1 MRGFQYM
8 SKKLIITKINNHI
21 VSSVYEDQKMTEV
34 NISDNNSISLH
45 DIYIGRVENIVK
57 NINCAFIEITKGVKC
72 YYSIDDNSSHI
83 FLNRKNS
90 DKVNIGDLML
100 VQISKEGIKTKLPS
114 ISCDINLPGKY
125 VVLVKNASGIM
136 VSNKIKDKSRSSYIK
151 ELLKPLISDTE
162 ENFGYIVRTNAET
175 ADEKSIYEEA
185 LKLKESF
192 EHIMKI
198 APFRPA
204 FTQVYSSEPSYF
216 EDIRNVRT
224 DELEAVITDD
234 SELYEA
240 LKAHF
245 ETSYVDDLKKL
256 KFYDDKLLQLAK
268 LYNIEGSIR
277 NAINKKVWLKSGG
290 YLIIEPTEALTV
302 IDVNTGKFSSNK
314 KVKENT
320 FLKINLEA
328 AEEISRQLKL
338 RNLSGIIIIDFINM
352 QERENRQILWDYL
365 DKIVSMDSVSTKL
378 VDMTRLDLIELTRKK
393 IRRPLHETC
402 RELFSHDGG
411 YNCSTDINKNN
422 IDSDNMD
429 SPNL

>member
-1 MRGFQYM
+1 M
-8 SKKLIITKINNHI
+8 SKKLVITKISNRI

-34 NISDNNSISLH
+34 NVSDSNSLCLH

-57 NINCAFIEITKGVKC
+57 NINCAFIEIEKGVKC
-72 YYSIDDNSSHI
+72 YYSIDDNPSHI

-100 VQISKEGIKTKLPS
+100 VQISKEGIKTKLAS
-114 ISCDINLPGKY
+114 VTCEINLPGKY

-136 VSNKIKDKSRSSYIK
+136 VSNKIKDKARSSSIK
-151 ELLKPLISDTE
+151 ALLKPLLADSSE
-162 ENFGYIVRTNAET
+162 PFGFIVRTNAET
-175 ADEKSIYEEA
+175 ADEKSIYDEA

-216 EDIRNVRT
+216 EDIRNIRT
-224 DELEAVITDD
+224 EELEAIITDD
-234 SELYEA
+234 AELYQA
-240 LKAHF
+240 IKSHF
-245 ETSYVDDLKKL
+245 ETSYPVELSKL
-256 KFYDDKLLQLAK
+256 KFYDDKLLSLAK

-277 NAINKKVWLKSGG
+277 NAIGKKVWLKSGG
-290 YLIIEPTEALTV
+290 YLVIEPTEALTV
-302 IDVNTGKFSSNK
+302 IDVNTGKFSGNK
-314 KVKENT
+314 KVKEDT

-328 AEEISRQLKL
+328 AEEIGRQLKL

-352 QERENRQILWDYL
+352 QERENKQILWDYL
-365 DKIVSMDSVSTKL
+365 DKILSMDSVATKL

-393 IRRPLHETC
+393 IRKPLHETC
-402 RELFSHDGG
+402 REMFYSDSS
-411 YNCSTDINKNN
+411 YNSTNE
-422 IDSDNMD
+422 S
-429 SPNL
+429 SPD